1 MIEANNISKSYAKTQ
16 VLKDINFTLDTSA
29 ITVLFGPSG
38 SGKTTLLRCLTLLD
52 YPEVG
57 ELKIFEN
64 TYQFGVNQS
73 KVKFKPHPKTNLVYQ
88 QLYLYPHLNN
98 RQNILLALDDFNK
111 EKQELFQELIKLLG
125 IEEILD
131 NYPNQSSLGQKQR
144 VAIARVLV
152 LEPEY
157 IFFDEITSALDIVQT
172 NKIIQ
177 LIKNLKSKG
186 IGSLIVSHNIH
197 LIENI
202 ADELIFLDNGEI
214 IEKGGIEILAKPK
227 TNKLKNFLGK

>member
-1 MIEANNISKSYAKTQ
+1 MIEAKNISKSYANKE
-16 VLKDINFTLDTSA
+16 VLKDLNFTLDTNA

-38 SGKTTLLRCLTLLD
+38 SGKTTLIRCLALLD
-52 YPEVG
+52 YPEIG
-57 ELKIFEN
+57 ELKIFDIA
-64 TYQFGVNQS
+64 YSFGVNQS

-88 QLYLYPHLNN
+88 QLYLYPHLSN
-98 RQNILLALDDFNK
+98 RENILLGLSDFNEEKK
-111 EKQELFQELIKLLG
+111 EFFQELIALLG

-144 VAIARVLV
+144 VAIARVLI
-152 LEPEY
+152 LEPKY

-172 NKIIQ
+172 NKVIQ

-186 IGSLIVSHNIH
+186 IGSLIVSHNMH

-202 ADELIFLDNGEI
+202 ADRLIFVMNGKIVEI
-214 IEKGGIEILAKPK
+214 GELGI
-227 TNKLKNFLGK
+227 LKNPRTEQLKKFLK

>member
-1 MIEANNISKSYAKTQ
+1 MIEAKNISKSYAKKQ
-16 VLKDINFTLDTSA
+16 VLKDISFTLETSE

-38 SGKTTLLRCLTLLD
+38 SGKTTLLRCLALLD
-52 YPEVG
+52 YPEFG
-57 ELKIFEN
+57 ELKIFDN
-64 TYQFGVNQS
+64 KYSFIIKKS
-73 KVKFKPHPKTNLVYQ
+73 KVKFEPHSKTNLVYQ
-88 QLYLYPHLNN
+88 QLYLYPHLSN
-98 RQNILLALDDFNK
+98 RENILIALEDFNDK
-111 EKQELFQELIKLLG
+111 KKTLFQELIELLG
-125 IEEILD
+125 IEDIMD

-186 IGSLIVSHNIH
+186 IGSLIVTHNMH
-197 LIENI
+197 FIENI
-202 ADELIFLDNGEI
+202 ADKLIFIDNGKMVE
-214 IEKGGIEILAKPK
+214 EGNLNILKKPK
-227 TNKLKNFLGK
+227 TEELKEFLSI